1 MRLTRKL
8 LILLLAATSPSAL
21 AQVVT
26 PLLAFEVA
34 AIHQDNT
41 SADGHH
47 HIYNDPGQ
55 SHFRTINVSLKELLQ
70 FAYDIPKSQIFG
82 GPRWFDSAT
91 FDIDA
96 KADASVDKQLQA
108 LRPDQARHQKQL
120 MVQTLLADRF
130 QLTVHQE
137 TRQLPVYSLVV
148 AKGGPKFK
156 PSEANGTTIDTG
168 RSRIHVQGSDN
179 TIALLTRELAQ
190 SLGRVVLD
198 NTGIDGRYDLRLW
211 WTPDDSPPPML
222 NGAPDPNAP
231 PEMFAA
237 IQEQLGLKLES
248 TKGQVPV
255 IVVDHAAMPSVN

>member
-1 MRLTRKL
+1 MCLTRKL
-8 LILLLAATSPSAL
+8 LLLLAATSPAAL

-26 PLLAFEVA
+26 PQLAFEVA
-34 AIHQDNT
+34 AIHQDNA

-47 HIYNDPGQ
+47 HIYNDPDQ
-55 SHFRTINVSLKELLQ
+55 SRFRTINVSLKELLQ

-82 GPRWFDSAT
+82 GPRWLDSVT
-91 FDIDA
+91 FDINA

-108 LRPDQARHQKQL
+108 LRRDQARHQKQL

-137 TRQLPVYSLVV
+137 TRLLPVYSLVV

-179 TIALLTRELAQ
+179 TIALLARELAQ

-198 NTGIDGRYDLRLW
+198 NTGIDGRYDLTLR
-211 WTPDDSPPPML
+211 WTPDDGPPPML

-231 PEMFAA
+231 PELFTA

-248 TKGQVPV
+248 TKGPVSV

>member
-1 MRLTRKL
+1 
-8 LILLLAATSPSAL
+8 
-21 AQVVT
+21 VVT

>member
-1 MRLTRKL
+1 
-8 LILLLAATSPSAL
+8 
-21 AQVVT
+21 VVT

-34 AIHQDNT
+34 PIHQDNT

-137 TRQLPVYSLVV
+137 TRQLPVHSLVA

-156 PSEANGTTIDTG
+156 PS
-168 RSRIHVQGSDN
+168 
-179 TIALLTRELAQ
+179 
-190 SLGRVVLD
+190 
-198 NTGIDGRYDLRLW
+198 
-211 WTPDDSPPPML
+211 
-222 NGAPDPNAP
+222 
-231 PEMFAA
+231 
-237 IQEQLGLKLES
+237 
-248 TKGQVPV
+248 
-255 IVVDHAAMPSVN
+255 